1 MSLMLFKCEIC
12 LKIFKDE
19 FDLNTHMLFIEG
31 LFRPFCS
38 TDKTDYSF
46 KFNPKTNEY
55 RKEYR
60 NEYNIRPEVKAKRK
74 EIRDIPE
81 NKEKAKEYQSR
92 PENKAKRKAFE
103 QTFKRKEYRRIY
115 YLRKKGM
122 TKT

>member
-1 MSLMLFKCEIC
+1 MIFKCEIC

-55 RKEYR
+55 KKEYDKEYLSRSEVKARRKEY
-60 NEYNIRPEVKAKRK
+60 YA
-74 EIRDIPE
+74 
-81 NKEKAKEYQSR
+81 R

-103 QTFKRKEYRRIY
+103 QTSKRKEYRRIY
-115 YLRKKGM
+115 NLRKKGM